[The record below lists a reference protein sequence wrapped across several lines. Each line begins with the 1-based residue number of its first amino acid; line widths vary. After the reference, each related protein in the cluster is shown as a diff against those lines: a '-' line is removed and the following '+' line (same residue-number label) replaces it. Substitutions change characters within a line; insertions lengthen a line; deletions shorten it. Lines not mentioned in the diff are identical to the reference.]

1 MKHLMID
8 LETMGT
14 RVGSAILSIGACYFD
29 PQTGKIGEHFYE
41 AIRLKTCLDAGL
53 SQDDSTVE
61 WWGKQSTESQTAA
74 FAGIESL
81 ANVLA
86 RFTGFIKNPGQIQV
100 WGNGS
105 VFDIPMLEA
114 AFEACLYTI
123 PWKFWNIR
131 DVRTVVEMG
140 QVIGIDPKR
149 DIPFDG
155 VAHNALADALHQA
168 KYVSVIWQGLTS
180 AYL

>member
-14 RVGSAILSIGACYFD
+14 RTGSAILSIGACYFD
-29 PQTGKIGEHFYE
+29 PQTGKIGEQFYE
-41 AIRLKTCLDAGL
+41 AIKLQSCFDAGL
-53 SQDDSTVE
+53 TQDDSTVE
-61 WWGKQSTESQTAA
+61 WWAEQSPEAKKAA
-74 FAGIESL
+74 FAGTDSL
-81 ANVLA
+81 ANTLA
-86 RFTGFIKNPGQIQV
+86 RFTGFIKNPGQVQP
-100 WGNGS
+100 WGNGAT
-105 VFDIPMLEA
+105 FDISMLEA
-114 AFEACLYTI
+114 AFDACFYTT
-123 PWKFWNIR
+123 PWKFRNIR

-168 KYVSVIWQGLTS
+168 KYVSVIWQSLTS
-180 AYL
+180 PYL